1 MDEETPLLL
10 TSEQGLPFQRDIN
23 IPKAPLW
30 RNEALRAH
38 SKYSIRNLWQLGYK
52 TKDEIAQFNPKVQEY
67 YTELNEQL
75 EDYREAAMHHSELS
89 ETDRTFLASLGD
101 DVTPPSNNNDNNNDN
116 DNRAL
121 ALAYSHSRASRQ
133 LENEQQKEVVVRRAV
148 ISSNIANAFL
158 LVAQVFAFT
167 HSGSLAVLAC
177 FIDAVLDFISGI
189 LIYTTWYM
197 KRKRDKHRYPVGRER
212 LEPLG
217 ILAMAC
223 LMTAA
228 TLLTL
233 EESVGAL
240 VTGKNGADFI
250 GFSWAVSAAMVVALV
265 TKLAL
270 FIYCSGCGDPSV
282 LALREDHRNDV
293 LSNATSI
300 VTVFLAQKFF
310 WWLDPIG
317 GILISCLIIRNWVAH
332 SLEHCDQLLGKAA
345 SKNTINTLTFMA
357 CNHPGIKLIDTVRAY
372 HVRISISLLSHLF
385 V

>member
-10 TSEQGLPFQRDIN
+10 PLTDGDEHEL
-23 IPKAPLW
+23 KTPLW
-30 RNEALRAH
+30 RDKALLSH
-38 SKYSIRNLWQLGYK
+38 CKYSIRNLWQRGYK
-52 TKDEIAQFNPKVQEY
+52 TKEEIAQYTPQVQDY

-75 EDYREAAMHHSELS
+75 EGYREAAMHHSELS
-89 ETDRTFLASLGD
+89 ETDRAFLASLGD
-101 DVTPPSNNNDNNNDN
+101 NLPTPSSQNTNT
-116 DNRAL
+116 
-121 ALAYSHSRASRQ
+121 SHSRSKASQ
-133 LENEQQKEVVVRRAV
+133 LQDERQKELFVRRAV

-158 LVAQVFAFT
+158 LIAQVFSFT

-189 LIYTTWYM
+189 LIYMTWYM

-240 VTGKNGADFI
+240 VTGKKGVDFI
-250 GFSWAVSAAMVVALV
+250 GLSWAVFGAMFVALV

-270 FIYCSGCGDPSV
+270 FIYCSGCDDPSV

-300 VTVFLAQKFF
+300 VTVLLAQKFF

-332 SLEHCDQLLGKAA
+332 SLEHCDQLLGKCA
-345 SKNTINTLTFMA
+345 SKNTINTITFMA
-357 CNHPGIKLIDTVRAY
+357 CNHPGIRLVDTVRAY
-372 HVRISISLLSHLF
+372 HVRIIPN
-385 V
+385 